1 MIIYFVN
8 VGVSLFLLSI
18 IFTILIATI
27 TTKILKK
34 KSPESLDEDRDPM
47 VTIIIGV
54 FIFIIS
60 MALSC
65 GVHVLQLYLFTK
77 NTDQIAIENYM
88 ITRSDKTLDFTKL
101 GSDPNTEL
109 YYKEGY
115 KTPYDKNILSYLQ
128 PLNKNRQFTI
138 LNETDRNIRIKSTYD
153 NNESDINLKTHP
165 ELFKMIKNLKK

>member
-1 MIIYFVN
+1 MIIYFIN

-18 IFTILIATI
+18 IFTITI
-27 TTKILKK
+27 SAIIVKILKT
-34 KSPESLDEDRDPM
+34 KSPKSLNEDKDPM
-47 VTIIIGV
+47 VTIITGM

-60 MALSC
+60 MVLSC
-65 GVHVLQLYLFTK
+65 GVHALQIYLFTK
-77 NTDQIAIENYM
+77 NMDQIAIENYM
-88 ITRSDKTLDFTKL
+88 ITRSDKTIDFTKL

-128 PLNKNRQFTI
+128 PLNRNRQFTI

-153 NNESDINLKTHP
+153 NNEYDINLKTHP
-165 ELFKMIKNLKK
+165 ELFKTLKNLRK

>member
-8 VGVSLFLLSI
+8 VGASLFLLSI
-18 IFTILIATI
+18 IFTILIATM

-34 KSPESLDEDRDPM
+34 KSPKSLDEDKDPIA
-47 VTIIIGV
+47 TIIIGF

-60 MALSC
+60 SVLSF

-115 KTPYDKNILSYLQ
+115 KTPYDKNIMSYLQ

-138 LNETDRNIRIKSTYD
+138 LNETDRNIRIKSIYD

-165 ELFKMIKNLKK
+165 ELFKTLKNLKK

>member
-34 KSPESLDEDRDPM
+34 KSPELLDKDKDPK
-47 VTIIIGV
+47 VTIITGV

-60 MALSC
+60 MVLSFS
-65 GVHVLQLYLFTK
+65 VHVLQLYLFTK
-77 NTDQIAIENYM
+77 NTDQIITENYM
-88 ITRSDKTLDFTKL
+88 ITRSDKTIDFTKL

-109 YYKEGY
+109 YYKENY
-115 KTPYDKNILSYLQ
+115 KTPHDKNILSYLQ
-128 PLNKNRQFTI
+128 PLNDNRQFTI

-165 ELFKMIKNLKK
+165 ELFKTLKNLKK

>member
-34 KSPESLDEDRDPM
+34 KSPELLDKDPM
-47 VTIIIGV
+47 VTIITGM

-60 MALSC
+60 MVLSG

-88 ITRSDKTLDFTKL
+88 ITRSDNTLDFTKL

-165 ELFKMIKNLKK
+165 ELFKTIKNLKK

>member
-8 VGVSLFLLSI
+8 VGASLFLLSI

-34 KSPESLDEDRDPM
+34 KSPESLDEDKDPM

-88 ITRSDKTLDFTKL
+88 ITRSDKTIDFTKL

>member
-8 VGVSLFLLSI
+8 VGASLFLLSI
-18 IFTILIATI
+18 IFTITI
-27 TTKILKK
+27 SAIIVKILKK
-34 KSPESLDEDRDPM
+34 KSPKSLNEDKDPM
-47 VTIIIGV
+47 VTIITGM

-60 MALSC
+60 MVLSC
-65 GVHVLQLYLFTK
+65 GIHALQIYLFTK
-77 NTDQIAIENYM
+77 NTDQIVIENYM
-88 ITRSDKTLDFTKL
+88 ITRSDKTIDFTKL

-115 KTPYDKNILSYLQ
+115 KTPYDKNIMSYLQ

-165 ELFKMIKNLKK
+165 ELFKTIKNLKK

>member
-8 VGVSLFLLSI
+8 VGASLFLLSI

-34 KSPESLDEDRDPM
+34 KSPESLDDDKDPM
-47 VTIIIGV
+47 ATAITGV

-60 MALSC
+60 MVLSC
-65 GVHVLQLYLFTK
+65 GVHALQIYLFTK
-77 NTDQIAIENYM
+77 NTNQIAIENYM
-88 ITRSDKTLDFTKL
+88 ITRSDKTIDFTKL

-109 YYKEGY
+109 YYKENY
-115 KTPYDKNILSYLQ
+115 KTPYDKSIISYIQ
-128 PLNKNRQFTI
+128 PLSKNRQFTI

-153 NNESDINLKTHP
+153 NNEYDINLKTHP
-165 ELFKMIKNLKK
+165 ELFKTLKNLKK

>member
-18 IFTILIATI
+18 IFTITI
-27 TTKILKK
+27 SAIIVKILKK
-34 KSPESLDEDRDPM
+34 KSPKSLNEDKDPM
-47 VTIIIGV
+47 VTIITGM

-60 MALSC
+60 MVLSC

-77 NTDQIAIENYM
+77 NADQIVIENYM
-88 ITRSDKTLDFTKL
+88 ITRSDKTLNFTKL

-165 ELFKMIKNLKK
+165 ELFKTIKNLKK

>member
-8 VGVSLFLLSI
+8 VGASLFLLSI
-18 IFTILIATI
+18 IFTIIIATI

-34 KSPESLDEDRDPM
+34 KSPESLDEDKDPM
-47 VTIIIGV
+47 VTMIIGM

-60 MALSC
+60 IVLSC
-65 GVHVLQLYLFTK
+65 GIHALQIYLFTK
-77 NTDQIAIENYM
+77 NTDQIVIENYM
-88 ITRSDKTLDFTKL
+88 ITRSDKTIDFTKL

-115 KTPYDKNILSYLQ
+115 KTPYDKNIISYIQ

-138 LNETDRNIRIKSTYD
+138 LNETDRNIRIKSMYD
-153 NNESDINLKTHP
+153 KGTLDINLKTHP
-165 ELFKMIKNLKK
+165 ELFKTLKNLRK

>member
-34 KSPESLDEDRDPM
+34 KSPESFDKDPIA
-47 VTIIIGV
+47 TAITGV

-60 MALSC
+60 MLLSC
-65 GVHVLQLYLFTK
+65 GVHALQIYQFVK
-77 NTDQIAIENYM
+77 NTDQIAIENYI

-115 KTPYDKNILSYLQ
+115 KTPYDKNIMSYLQ

-153 NNESDINLKTHP
+153 KDQYDINLKTHP
-165 ELFKMIKNLKK
+165 ELFKILKNLKK

>member
-8 VGVSLFLLSI
+8 VGASLFLLSI
-18 IFTILIATI
+18 IFTITI
-27 TTKILKK
+27 SAIIVKILKK
-34 KSPESLDEDRDPM
+34 KSPKSLNEDKDPM
-47 VTIIIGV
+47 VTIITGM

-60 MALSC
+60 MVLSC
-65 GVHVLQLYLFTK
+65 GIHALQIYLFTK
-77 NTDQIAIENYM
+77 NTDQIVIENYM
-88 ITRSDKTLDFTKL
+88 ITRSDKTIDFTKL

-115 KTPYDKNILSYLQ
+115 KTPYDKNIMSYLQ

-165 ELFKMIKNLKK
+165 ELLKTIKNLKK

>member
-8 VGVSLFLLSI
+8 VGASLFLLSI

-34 KSPESLDEDRDPM
+34 KSPKSLDEDKDPIATAM
-47 VTIIIGV
+47 TGV

-60 MALSC
+60 MVLSC
-65 GVHVLQLYLFTK
+65 GVHALQIYQFVK
-77 NTDQIAIENYM
+77 NTDQIAIENYI
-88 ITRSDKTLDFTKL
+88 ITRSDKTIDFTKL

-115 KTPYDKNILSYLQ
+115 KTPYDKNILSY
-128 PLNKNRQFTI
+128 RQFTI

-165 ELFKMIKNLKK
+165 ELFKTIKNLKK